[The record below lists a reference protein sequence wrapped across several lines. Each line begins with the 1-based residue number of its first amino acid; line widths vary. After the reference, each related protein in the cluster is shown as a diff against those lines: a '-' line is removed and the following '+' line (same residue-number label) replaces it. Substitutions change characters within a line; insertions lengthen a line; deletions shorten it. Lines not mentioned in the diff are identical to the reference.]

1 MNCKNPKCD
10 EPKCAGACGDSI
22 IIIRKE
28 TIIIKILESI
38 NNDKDRINFL
48 LLIKKMIEEKKE
60 I

>member
-22 IIIRKE
+22 ISEK
-28 TIIIKILESI
+28 TIIEILKSK
-38 NNDKDRINFL
+38 NNDRDRINFL